1 VKVTY
6 DLLACQ
12 KCIVTNVVDR
22 DLDSDRCPDTVG
34 ISQFTS
40 HAPAFRLETR
50 DRFAEQRL
58 LGRVDDPGTIAIVGD
73 TEILTIVVIGNRTS
87 NALGARVS
95 SDDANALTIRFQD
108 RLNGAG
114 IVELEEIA
122 VGGTGRKTRAT
133 RDATAG
139 NLHQERR
146 ISRLTNANDSPLDA
160 RLIRI
165 SSPQDLGRSVG
176 LRLKRRSS

>member
-1 VKVTY
+1 MAD

-12 KCIVTNVVDR
+12 KGIVTDIVDR
-22 DLDSDRCPDTVG
+22 DLYSDRCPDSVG

-40 HAPAFRLETR
+40 HAPALGFKPRYWL
-50 DRFAEQRL
+50 AKQGL
-58 LGRVDDPGTIAIVGD
+58 LGRVDDPGTNAIVGD
-73 TEILTIVVIGNRTS
+73 AEILPIVIVGHRAS
-87 NALGARVS
+87 NALGTRVA
-95 SDDANALTIRFQD
+95 SDDANALSIRFQD

-114 IVELEEIA
+114 IVELKEIA

-146 ISRLTNANDSPLDA
+146 IGRLTNANDSPLDA
-160 RLIRI
+160 CLIRI
-165 SSPQDLGRSVG
+165 TSP
-176 LRLKRRSS
+176 